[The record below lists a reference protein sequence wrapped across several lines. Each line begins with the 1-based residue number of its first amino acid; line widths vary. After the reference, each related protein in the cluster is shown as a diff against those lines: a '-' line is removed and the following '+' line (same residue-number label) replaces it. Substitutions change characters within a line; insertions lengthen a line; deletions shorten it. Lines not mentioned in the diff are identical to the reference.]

1 MKIWKGTINDEKGE
15 KRRSRRK
22 GEKTSL
28 KYIHGVYLQI

>member
-1 MKIWKGTINDEKGE
+1 MEIWKEIINDEKGE

-28 KYIHGVYLQI
+28 KYIHGVDLQI